1 MKTAYAAASLAA
13 FLAAPA
19 LTSAASADP
28 AAYEFDK
35 THTTITATWNHL
47 GYSEQAIHF
56 TDYDGVLLLDF
67 EEPANST
74 VDVTFNIAGG
84 FWVGAGQERFVTH
97 LNSGQLFNT
106 AEFPNARFVAT
117 SFETEDGETG
127 TMTGDLTLLGQTH
140 PVTLDVTLR
149 QLAPHPF
156 SGDEVAGFSAS
167 GEILRS
173 EWGLGYAVPNVSDEI
188 RIEIETELALVTDE
202 EGGESED

>member
-74 VDVTFNIAGG
+74 VDVTFNIADG
-84 FWVGAGQERFVTH
+84 FWVGANQERFENH
-97 LNSGQLFNT
+97 LNSGDLFNT
-106 AEFPNARFVAT
+106 GEFPTARFVAT
-117 SFETEDGETG
+117 EFVTEDGETG
-127 TMTGDLTLLGQTH
+127 TMTGDLTLLGETH

-149 QLAPHPF
+149 QRAPHPS
-156 SGDEVAGFSAS
+156 SGNEVAGFSAS

>member
-156 SGDEVAGFSAS
+156 SGNEVAGFSAS

-188 RIEIETELALVTDE
+188 RIEIETELALVIDE